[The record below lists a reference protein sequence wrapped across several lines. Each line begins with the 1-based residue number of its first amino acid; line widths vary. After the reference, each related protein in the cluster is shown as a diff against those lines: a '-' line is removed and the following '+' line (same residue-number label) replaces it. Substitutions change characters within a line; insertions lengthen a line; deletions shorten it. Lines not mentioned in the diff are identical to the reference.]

1 MLKRMFVA
9 AALVAGL
16 LSPSLAQPG
25 PGTDKQMRPDDAR
38 PRREAMMK
46 DLKLTDQQQAQMDK
60 MRIEMKKQQVTL
72 QGKIRLLRVEMQEL
86 MLAENPDKNAIQK
99 KMKEVSDL
107 QLQEKEAFVDHLFAV
122 KGILT
127 ADQQKIW
134 KQHMR
139 QAGKGLLEGRI
150 MQRHGAMK
158 DCSCGMMQ
166 RQERMHD
173 RQDRMMQRQE
183 RMRDRQED

>member
-1 MLKRMFVA
+1 MLKRMLVA

-16 LSPSLAQPG
+16 LSSSLAQPG

-86 MLAENPDKNAIQK
+86 LLAENPDKNAIQK

-127 ADQQKIW
+127 ADQQKTW

-139 QAGKGLLEGRI
+139 QAGNGLLEGRM
-150 MQRHGAMK
+150 MQRHGGMK
-158 DCSCGMMQ
+158 DRSCGMMQ
-166 RQERMHD
+166 RQERM
-173 RQDRMMQRQE
+173 QDRMMQRQE